1 MYKVLVQ
8 NAKIPV
14 IGNGKRYLR
23 YNINHIMECQHP
35 SLQKEFD
42 ALVEKGVIELVVEQ
56 KEPIEKRCMNGIKIK
71 NLIALFEISKNT
83 YSCQQKT
90 KIEREKK
97 NVVLNEILQTVAVL
111 LGSNLRKNFA

>member
-14 IGNGKRYLR
+14 WIGKKSYPQ
-23 YNINHIMECQHP
+23 YNINHTMECQHP

-56 KEPIEKRCMNGIKIK
+56 KKPIEKPK
-71 NLIALFEISKNT
+71 
-83 YSCQQKT
+83 
-90 KIEREKK
+90 EK
-97 NVVLNEILQTVAVL
+97 ETV
-111 LGSNLRKNFA
+111 K

>member
-14 IGNGKRYLR
+14 IGNCKRYLR

-56 KEPIEKRCMNGIKIK
+56 KKPIEKPK
-71 NLIALFEISKNT
+71 
-83 YSCQQKT
+83 
-90 KIEREKK
+90 EK
-97 NVVLNEILQTVAVL
+97 ETV
-111 LGSNLRKNFA
+111 K